1 MLGAGRINFKAKL
14 RPYMWDKVFLQTVH
28 VFFFFQSNKLTSV
41 LKICLFYMFF
51 FKKKKKFSSAFLI
64 EYMLF

>member
-28 VFFFFQSNKLTSV
+28 VFFFFFFFQSNKLTSV
-41 LKICLFYMFF
+41 LKKICLFYMFF
-51 FKKKKKFSSAFLI
+51 FFKKIKK
-64 EYMLF
+64 